1 MTKLWVYHEDLILD
15 YTELIQNNLPESDL
29 TSFGLLGDA
38 ILFENDVDHIL
49 DYGYMNNVV
58 ETGFPSIETAAD
70 LKIAEHRSL
79 LKTDSKRFIKEDFFP
94 DELESDSH
102 ATSDT
107 ELLRSFKSGGIRPS
121 AFAISSLIHVTTFC
135 LLGFIPASLQAGAG
149 MGRDQGAIIS
159 VNIAALEDLIPQDA
173 NPASIDSLASKPS
186 IAAKAKKP
194 TEKKIADSTEKL
206 FDENDI
212 RSNRITMIER
222 PQTEE
227 KTNEKK
233 ELNDKEKPDPTSDGE
248 LNSMASAPS
257 VASAER
263 QFIPAASR
271 GHEAFKSM
279 VLSAIK
285 EAIFFPKA
293 ALKERQHGETVVAF
307 VINRDGSVTD
317 LRMEKSSGSK
327 ILDEAAIKIVQKAGK
342 KFPPL
347 PESIDEN
354 SLEYTVPIMFKK

>member
-1 MTKLWVYHEDLILD
+1 M
-15 YTELIQNNLPESDL
+15 
-29 TSFGLLGDA
+29 
-38 ILFENDVDHIL
+38 
-49 DYGYMNNVV
+49 
-58 ETGFPSIETAAD
+58 
-70 LKIAEHRSL
+70 
-79 LKTDSKRFIKEDFFP
+79 
-94 DELESDSH
+94 
-102 ATSDT
+102 
-107 ELLRSFKSGGIRPS
+107 
-121 AFAISSLIHVTTFC
+121 
-135 LLGFIPASLQAGAG
+135 
-149 MGRDQGAIIS
+149 
-159 VNIAALEDLIPQDA
+159 NIAALEDLIPQDA

-222 PQTEE
+222 PKTEE
-227 KTNEKK
+227 KPNEKK
-233 ELNDKEKPDPTSDGE
+233 DDKKKIDDKEKPDLTSEGE

-263 QFIPAASR
+263 QFVPAASR

-342 KFPPL
+342 KFPPFQKAL
-347 PESIDEN
+347 TRIAWN
-354 SLEYTVPIMFKK
+354 TQFR